1 MSGRGNQAKWAVE
14 NDAVHLPKRGG
25 ERTIPPCPSSAY
37 SISAA
42 DVRAKF
48 LTRARAQEGETGRRG
63 LIGRFCLSP
72 QFRDLS
78 LS

>member
-1 MSGRGNQAKWAVE
+1 MSERGNLAKWAVE
-14 NDAVHLPKRGG
+14 NDAVHLPKRGR
-25 ERTIPPCPSSAY
+25 EDDPPCPSSAY